1 MRFGAV
7 LALLFAVQVGW
18 AAGSRPVIPNREP
31 VAGEVG
37 YRPADGSTNAF
48 NPPSWIWLH
57 EKDAKTYTIQWGK
70 DRDFRVGAAQAE
82 TPWNTYTHNSVLAPG
97 TYYWRYRYTDGKGAA
112 SDWSKSRSVTLTE
125 KAVAFPMPR
134 RDEQR
139 RRIPTGHPRLF
150 LRPEHLPKL
159 RELCKGSQAAE
170 FKKLVAAADKYIE
183 AGPTPEPE
191 KMGSARN
198 KKDKEAVSNWWPN
211 RQRADNATGEAM
223 TIAFVYMI
231 TGDAKYKEAARRW
244 VLHLASWNPD
254 GPTNFGLNCEAGKV
268 MLYRP
273 WRAYDWAWDAF
284 TPEER
289 ASIGRV
295 VARRGAD
302 AWKSGEIGSGTGHL
316 NKPYSSHG
324 NRIWHKLAEAAIA
337 LMGELPEA
345 EMWLDYAL
353 NKYYAAYPVWCDDD
367 GGWHEGLS
375 YWSGYMGK
383 VVSWLQISQVAL
395 GIDGYCKPFFSHV
408 GDYAMY
414 IAPPGSPNQ
423 GFGDL
428 SYRPPSQGIGPMM
441 YWFIRGKGSQ
451 PDGANAAYWHWW
463 AEAHKLQKPSG
474 IDAILAAARLPEPPA
489 AKAPTDLPPSKVFRG
504 IGVVSLHDTLLDAR
518 EDVHFLMKSSP
529 FGSQSH
535 GHNPQN
541 SYILNAYGEELLM
554 TCVYRDLHGSDF
566 HYQWAHSTRAH
577 NAVLVDGEG
586 QVPHSASLGGRIS
599 EFIQGE
605 RFDYAVGDA
614 TAAYDGRLKRF
625 LRRVAFVKPDLLVIC
640 DDLWAPRPVTY
651 QFMLH
656 ALNKFEVDDRLASVS
671 LQRPRAGVEISYL
684 SPVPLQFRQW
694 EGYDPP
700 PDKEFPN
707 QWHVEAGT
715 SKPLAELEMLTVIV
729 PHRKDARSDWTARR
743 VESGR
748 EIGVTFQRG
757 DKKTT
762 VMFPR
767 RGAQGPPRIALH

>member
-1 MRFGAV
+1 MRLGAV
-7 LALLFAVQVGW
+7 LTLLFAVQVGW

-57 EKDAKTYTIQWGK
+57 ERDAKTYTIQWGK
-70 DRDFRVGAAQAE
+70 DRELRFGAVQAD
-82 TPWNTYTHNSVLAPG
+82 TPWNTYTHNAVLAPG
-97 TYYWRYRYTDGKGAA
+97 TYYWRYRFTNGKGAT
-112 SDWSKSRSVTLTE
+112 SDWSKVRSVAVTD
-125 KAVAFPMPR
+125 ASVAFPMPDR
-134 RDEQR
+134 NEQR
-139 RRIPTGHPRLF
+139 RRIPAGHPRLF
-150 LRPEHLPKL
+150 LRPEDLPKL
-159 RELCKGSQAAE
+159 RELCRGPQAGD
-170 FKKLVAAADKYIE
+170 FKKLVVAADKYIA

-211 RQRADNATGEAM
+211 RARADQASGEAM

-231 TGDAKYKEAARRW
+231 TGEAKYKEAARRW

-254 GPTNFGLNCEAGKV
+254 GPTNFALNCEAGKV

-284 TPEER
+284 SPSER
-289 ASIGRV
+289 AAIGKM

-324 NRIWHKLAEAAIA
+324 NRIWHKLAEPAIA
-337 LMGELPEA
+337 FLGELPEA

-353 NKYYAAYPVWCDDD
+353 NKFYAAYPVWCDDD

-375 YWSGYMGK
+375 YWAGYMGK
-383 VVSWLQISQVAL
+383 VVSWLQISGAAL
-395 GIDGYCKPFFSHV
+395 GIDGYCKPFFSHI

-414 IAPPGSPNQ
+414 VAPPGSPNQ

-428 SYRPPSQGIGPMM
+428 SYRPPSRGIGPMM
-441 YWFIRGKGSQ
+441 HWFIRGKGCQ
-451 PDGANAAYWHWW
+451 PDGANAGYWRWW
-463 AEAHKLQKPSG
+463 VEAHNMQKPEG

-489 AKAPTDLPPSKVFRG
+489 AKAPADLPPSRVFRG
-504 IGVVSLHDTLLDAR
+504 IGVVSMHDTLTDSNQ
-518 EDVHFLMKSSP
+518 DVHFLMKSSP

-541 SYILNAYGEELLM
+541 SYLLNAYGEELLM

-566 HYQWAHSTRAH
+566 HYKWAHGTRAH

-586 QVPHSASLGGRIS
+586 QVPHSANLGGRIS
-599 EFIQGE
+599 EFACADG
-605 RFDYAVGDA
+605 FDYAVGDGA
-614 TAAYDGRLKRF
+614 AAYGGRLKRF
-625 LRRVAFVKPDLLVIC
+625 LRRAAFVKPDVIVLC
-640 DDLWAPRPVTY
+640 DDLAAQKPATY

-656 ALNKFEVDDRLASVS
+656 GLDRFIVDEKAAKIT
-671 LQRPRAGVEISYL
+671 LQRPKAGVAVNYL
-684 SPVPLQFRQW
+684 SPVPLTFRQW
-694 EGYDPP
+694 DGYDPP

-707 QWHVEAGT
+707 QWHVESSTAQ
-715 SKPLAELEMLTVIV
+715 PLAELEMLTVIM
-729 PHRKDARSDWTARR
+729 PHRGKTGEAWTARR
-743 VESGR
+743 VESSR
-748 EIGVTFQRG
+748 EIGVVLGRG
-757 DKKTT
+757 GKTTT

-767 RGAQGPPRIALH
+767 RGASGLPRVELP